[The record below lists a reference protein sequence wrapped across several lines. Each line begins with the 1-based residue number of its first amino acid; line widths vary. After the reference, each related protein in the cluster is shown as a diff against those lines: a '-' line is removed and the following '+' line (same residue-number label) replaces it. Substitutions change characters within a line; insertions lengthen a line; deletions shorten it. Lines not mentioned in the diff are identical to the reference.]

1 MKKEQVLFG
10 GDFDGTGFYLLK
22 QRNSFAIFLIGYHKI
37 RIMLTDI
44 LLIKFLPFHLM
55 MLIC

>member
-44 LLIKFLPFHLM
+44 FQSFCHFI
-55 MLIC
+55 